1 MVHNSLVLHPIFENL
16 DDLEMRHPYLS
27 NSTRIK
33 SIKFLERFHIVVQ
46 IWKLI
51 SHEDQCTGAHYV
63 CPALLAHTM
72 RAPVNSSHKI
82 YIYIYIYI
90 MRSLP
95 FQISKKKEGDF
106 GVLGT
111 FSLGSSLSIFTII
124 LSQTH
129 TSKSLILSSSIHQ
142 KVVSLL
148 PFPPHWP
155 SFLGFKV

>member
-72 RAPVNSSHKI
+72 RAPVNSSHKKKK

-124 LSQTH
+124 LS
-129 TSKSLILSSSIHQ
+129 
-142 KVVSLL
+142 
-148 PFPPHWP
+148 
-155 SFLGFKV
+155 

>member
-1 MVHNSLVLHPIFENL
+1 
-16 DDLEMRHPYLS
+16 
-27 NSTRIK
+27 
-33 SIKFLERFHIVVQ
+33 
-46 IWKLI
+46 
-51 SHEDQCTGAHYV
+51 
-63 CPALLAHTM
+63 
-72 RAPVNSSHKI
+72 
-82 YIYIYIYI
+82 

-95 FQISKKKEGDF
+95 FQISKKKKEGDF

-148 PFPPHWP
+148 PFPPHWS

>member
-63 CPALLAHTM
+63 CPELLAHTM
-72 RAPVNSSHKI
+72 RAPVNSSHKKKKNI
-82 YIYIYIYI
+82 YIYNEV
-90 MRSLP
+90 SPLP
-95 FQISKKKEGDF
+95 DFKKKKKRGI
-106 GVLGT
+106 
-111 FSLGSSLSIFTII
+111 LGSWE
-124 LSQTH
+124 H
-129 TSKSLILSSSIHQ
+129 
-142 KVVSLL
+142 
-148 PFPPHWP
+148 
-155 SFLGFKV
+155 FL

>member
-51 SHEDQCTGAHYV
+51 SHEDQCTGAHYM
-63 CPALLAHTM
+63 CPELLAHTM
-72 RAPVNSSHKI
+72 RAPVNSSHKKKK

-95 FQISKKKEGDF
+95 FQISKKKKKGF
-106 GVLGT
+106 WGLGNIFSRQ
-111 FSLGSSLSIFTII
+111 FSLYF
-124 LSQTH
+124 H
-129 TSKSLILSSSIHQ
+129 YN
-142 KVVSLL
+142 SLL
-148 PFPPHWP
+148 NTYIKIFD
-155 SFLGFKV
+155 SF